1 MTTTAPALFDRRLL
15 AFRRRRFASE
25 IESADFLLRRAAED
39 IMARLRSVLREFPIA
54 LNLGSHHGVLSEM
67 LQEDERVADVI
78 SGDLCMALV
87 SKSLGARLVCDEEL
101 LPFAASSLD
110 LAVSGLSLHHV
121 NDLPGA
127 LVQIRRALKPDGLF
141 LGAVLGGQTL
151 NELRSVFAEAEEE
164 IDGGVS
170 PRVAPFADIRDFGAL
185 LQRAG
190 FALPV
195 TDTDHVDVTYATM
208 FDLIRD
214 IRNMGASNILTE
226 RLRRPLKRTVMMR
239 AAELYSQHH
248 SNPDGRIRAT
258 FDIIHLT
265 GWAPDATQPQPLKP
279 GSAKSRLA
287 DALNTSEIS
296 TGEKTDP
303 SS

>member
-1 MTTTAPALFDRRLL
+1 MTTTARAIFDRRLL
-15 AFRRRRFASE
+15 AFRRQRFASE
-25 IESADFLLRRAAED
+25 IASADFLLRRAAED
-39 IMARLRSVLREFPIA
+39 IMVRLRSVLREFPIA
-54 LNLGSHHGVLSEM
+54 LNLGSYHGVLSEM
-67 LQEDERVADVI
+67 LQMDERVTEVF
-78 SGDLCMALV
+78 SGDLCMALAT
-87 SKSLGARLVCDEEL
+87 KCPGLRLVCDEEL
-101 LPFAASSLD
+101 LPFAAGSLD

-121 NDLPGA
+121 NDLPGT
-127 LVQIRRALKPDGLF
+127 LVQLRRALKPDGLF

-151 NELRSVFAEAEEE
+151 NELRAALAEAEEDV
-164 IDGGVS
+164 DGGVS
-170 PRVAPFADIRDFGAL
+170 PRVAPFADVRDFGSL

-195 TDTDHVDVTYATM
+195 TDTDRVNATYATM
-208 FDLIRD
+208 FDLMRD